1 MIRTLKLA
9 GRLLLRDWRAGELY
23 LLALAIVIA
32 VSSVT
37 SVGFFT
43 DRVRQVLEQQANE
56 LLGSDL
62 LIASSEP
69 IPADV
74 IDAAQKSRLQVS
86 LRVEFPSMVL
96 AQDKN
101 QLASLKAVS
110 ENYPLRGSIKI
121 ASSTSANE
129 INAVGIPAPGTLW
142 ADAGLMRALNVGVGS
157 VIQLG
162 AADFKIA
169 AILTSE
175 PARAAGTVF
184 IIAPTVII
192 NATDLVK
199 TQLIQPASRVRY
211 NLLVAGDHTHI
222 KSFRDLVEPKL
233 KPGQRIEGIEDARP
247 EIRNALER
255 ARQFLGLAALVSVM
269 LAGVAIATATRRF
282 ITRHLD
288 TCAIMRCFGAK
299 QADVLWL
306 FSLQIIALGLLAALL
321 GCVLGYAGQWVLA
334 EMLGPLVGA
343 QLPTPSFRPVLFG
356 MATGLLA
363 LLGFALPPLLHLR
376 QVPTLRVLRREL
388 GALPA
393 RSIGGYVLGLGALA
407 ILIVWQAGDVKLGV
421 YMLAGMAATIVLLIL
436 AALLF
441 MWPLRRL
448 RQRVGVGWRFG
459 FANIFRRPAG
469 SMTQI
474 LAFGLGIMALL
485 LLTFV
490 RSDLMADWQNRLPP
504 DTANRFLINIQPEQV
519 AALTTFLHSH
529 GFTAPGVY
537 PMVRGRLVAIN
548 GEPVTPERYQDEH
561 AKALVAREF
570 NLSWSQDLAPDNE
583 IVAGQW
589 WRPDDNTAALS
600 VEQGIAESLNI
611 HLGDSLRYVIAE
623 NEFEAKVTNLRKV
636 NWDTFRPNFFVI
648 APPGA
653 LDNYPASYISSF
665 YLSDKRQEVL
675 SLLLKQFPN
684 ITVID
689 VAAVMDQVRQI
700 IERVGMAVDFVF
712 IFTLLAGFTVMYA
725 AIQATLDER
734 VQEGAILRTLGAQRG
749 QLLRGL
755 IAEFAGIGLL
765 AGTIAAAVA
774 TALSYALA
782 QYVFHLPFSFNPMLW
797 ITGVVGGVIGVG
809 LAGWLGTRF
818 IANKPPLQ
826 TLQSV

>member
-1 MIRTLKLA
+1 MIRTVKLA

-23 LLALAIVIA
+23 LLAIAIVIA
-32 VSSVT
+32 VASVT

-43 DRVRQVLEQQANE
+43 DRVQQVLEQQANE
-56 LLGSDL
+56 LLGGDL

-69 IPADV
+69 VPSNITDV
-74 IDAAQKSRLQVS
+74 AQKTT
-86 LRVEFPSMVL
+86 LRVSHRIEFPSMVL
-96 AQDKN
+96 AQGKN
-101 QLASLKAVS
+101 QLVSLKAVS
-110 ENYPLRGSIKI
+110 ENYPLRGSIKVA
-121 ASSTSANE
+121 ASASAQE
-129 INAVGIPAPGTLW
+129 VKAVGIPVPGTVW
-142 ADAGLMRALNVGVGS
+142 ADAAVMRALDVDVGS
-157 VIQLG
+157 VIQVG

-169 AILTSE
+169 AILTNE
-175 PARAAGTVF
+175 PARAAGTLF
-184 IIAPTVII
+184 SIAPTVIV
-192 NATDLVK
+192 NVKDLPS

-211 NLLVAGDHTHI
+211 NLLLAGDSASI
-222 KSFRDLVEPKL
+222 KTFRDVVEATL

-247 EIRNALER
+247 EIRSALER

-306 FSLQIIALGLLAALL
+306 FLLQIIALGFLASLV

-334 EMLGPLVGA
+334 ETLGPLVGA
-343 QLPTPSFRPVLFG
+343 QLPMPGFRPVLLG
-356 MATGLLA
+356 MSTGLVA

-376 QVPTLRVLRREL
+376 HVPTLRVLRREL

-393 RSIGGYVLGLGALA
+393 RSLAGYVVGISALA
-407 ILIVWQAGDVKLGV
+407 ILIVWQAGEIKLGV
-421 YMLAGMAATIVLLIL
+421 YVLAGIAATIVLLVL
-436 AALLF
+436 SAWLF

-448 RQRVGVGWRFG
+448 RKRVGVGWRFG
-459 FANIFRRPAG
+459 IANIFRRPGG

-490 RSDLMADWQNRLPP
+490 RSDLMADWKNRLPP

-519 AALTTFLHSH
+519 DALTQFLKSQ
-529 GFTAPGVY
+529 GFAEPGVY
-537 PMVRGRLVAIN
+537 PMVRARLVAIN
-548 GEPVTPERYQDEH
+548 GEPVTPQRYEDDH
-561 AKALVAREF
+561 ARALVTREF

-583 IVAGQW
+583 IVAGKW
-589 WRPDDNTAALS
+589 WQPGDSSAVLS
-600 VEQGIAESLNI
+600 VEKGIAETL
-611 HLGDSLRYVIAE
+611 HLRLGDSLRYVIAD
-623 NEFEAKVTNLRKV
+623 NEFEARVTNFRKV
-636 NWDTFRPNFFVI
+636 SWDTFRPNFFVI
-648 APPGA
+648 APTGA
-653 LDNYPASYISSF
+653 LNSYPASYITSF
-665 YLSDKRQEVL
+665 YLPKERTEVL
-675 SLLLKQFPN
+675 SSLLKQFPN

-689 VAAVMDQVRQI
+689 VEAIMDQVRQI
-700 IERVGMAVDFVF
+700 IERVSMAVDFVF
-712 IFTLLAGFTVMYA
+712 VFTLLAGLAVMYA

-734 VQEGAILRTLGAQRG
+734 IQEGAILRTLGAQRG

-765 AGTIAAAVA
+765 AGSVAAAVA
-774 TALSYALA
+774 TGLSYALA
-782 QYVFHLPFSFNPMLW
+782 HYVFHLPFTFNPMLW
-797 ITGVVGGVIGVG
+797 ITGIVGGVCGVG

-818 IANKPPLQ
+818 IANRPPLQ